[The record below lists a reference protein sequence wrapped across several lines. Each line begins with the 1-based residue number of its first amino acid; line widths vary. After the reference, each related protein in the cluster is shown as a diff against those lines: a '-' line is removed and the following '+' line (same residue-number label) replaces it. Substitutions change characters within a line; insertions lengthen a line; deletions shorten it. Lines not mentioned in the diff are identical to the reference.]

1 VTASTSIATYHELAV
16 DKATGTHADVFAVAG
31 LADLLASTLGD
42 TRVHVRD
49 DGQRFVVTLDEP
61 LTDRDLG
68 GLAVQPG
75 YPYLRARR
83 KDALPQGVDAVDFEA
98 ERERAKRY
106 AEIRKALRGA
116 TSRKTGSDP
125 ELIQSLQET
134 QPRDDWRLLQVMYM
148 LTNHVSPNRV
158 HATIVALP
166 AEERQR
172 RVAAALRALAEGER
186 ERRVP
191 WKADSVQLFNPTAA
205 KGYARLKP
213 DGTDRN
219 DKTKEQWT
227 DDFVEWLRYRGYFRV
242 ACPVFQ
248 GPKNEHI
255 RLYTPIPANASLA
268 VLKGASATL
277 RRANLWGG
285 APKVDALAVI
295 GLADYLIRNSD
306 QGRAVSGAGLAEIL
320 DLSLEDLT
328 PAEVIAGVAIT
339 HYQSL
344 GSARAVSSI
353 STLAIPGWFP
363 VHSPDDAR
371 AWIEILD
378 EHRRVVRGLDD
389 SHSDEIGLLIGYRRF
404 LERRGPA
411 AVGALLDFMGSYGQF
426 LVRAWDAKRRVRA
439 FRTTNVRRLLEGM
452 APSFAD
458 IVADPGFEAI
468 ARAIRRATVQA
479 QFLKSN
485 GARDLREIR
494 YDLIPELRR
503 ARTVPD
509 SRLFV
514 EAVADFVTKYNA
526 ENARRRELRK
536 QAPANVHTDEF
547 ARFLHLV
554 DEHGANVV
562 GALLC
567 AYGTCVEPRE
577 VGGDENADD
586 DQTDSE
592 PEPTSSNDLTDS
604 TTSEES

>member
-1 VTASTSIATYHELAV
+1 MTGSISTTAYHELAV
-16 DKATGTHADVFAVAG
+16 EKATGTHADVFAAVG
-31 LADLLASTLGD
+31 LADLLAGVRGD
-42 TRVHVRD
+42 AGVRVRAD
-49 DGQRFVVTLDEP
+49 DRRFVVALDEP
-61 LTDRDLG
+61 LTDHDLD

-75 YPYLRARR
+75 YPYLRARQ
-83 KDALPQGVDAVDFEA
+83 KDAVPSGVDAVDFEA

-106 AEIRKALRGA
+106 TEIRNALRQA
-116 TSRKTGSDP
+116 TSRKTEPDP
-125 ELIQSLQET
+125 ELIQSMQET
-134 QPRDDWRLLQVMYM
+134 QPRDDWRLLQVMYR

-158 HATIVALP
+158 HATLAALS

-172 RVAAALRALAEGER
+172 RVAAALRALAEGKR
-186 ERRVP
+186 ERVP

-248 GPKNEHI
+248 GPKSEHI

-295 GLADYLIRNSD
+295 GLAEYLIRNSD
-306 QGRAVSGAGLAEIL
+306 QGRVASEGALAEIL
-320 DLSLEDLT
+320 GLSLEGLT

-389 SHSDEIGLLIGYRRF
+389 SHSDEIGLLIDYRRF
-404 LERRGPA
+404 LERRGRA
-411 AVGALLDFMGSYGQF
+411 AVEALLDFMGSYGQF

-509 SRLFV
+509 SKLFV

-547 ARFLHLV
+547 ARFLRLV

-577 VGGDENADD
+577 VGGDEGADD
-586 DQTDSE
+586 DQIDSE
-592 PEPTSSNDLTDS
+592 PEPTSTDDLTDS
-604 TTSEES
+604 NTPEEN